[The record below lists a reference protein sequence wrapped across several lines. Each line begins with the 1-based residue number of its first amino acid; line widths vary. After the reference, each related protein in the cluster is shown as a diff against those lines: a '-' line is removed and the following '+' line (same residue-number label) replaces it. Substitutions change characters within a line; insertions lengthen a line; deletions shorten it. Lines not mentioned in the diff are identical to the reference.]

1 MPIVDDRATS
11 ATRRTVSSA
20 APSVC
25 RISSPAVTNRSRS
38 SDEAVT
44 SVAMIYNIDYNDC
57 YGLLRKLGVTNRFDA
72 ATGIRAGISPERMS
86 TKNIQPRTEPAM
98 KRMIVAIALLILT
111 PAAPAA
117 AAPNPSPVAPAHTG
131 TACANVLAKNP
142 QAGPDSRSAPPAQEN
157 FFAVGAVF
165 CGIS

>member
-1 MPIVDDRATS
+1 VLAHLIVGRTNRQIARALFISEKT
-11 ATRRTVSSA
+11 A
-20 APSVC
+20 SVH
-25 RISSPAVTNRSRS
+25 VTN
-38 SDEAVT
+38 
-44 SVAMIYNIDYNDC
+44 
-57 YGLLRKLGVTNRFDA
+57 LLRKLGVTNRFA
-72 ATGIRAGISPERMS
+72 AAAGIRAGSHPERMS
-86 TKNIQPRTEPAM
+86 TENTQPRREPAM

-131 TACANVLAKNP
+131 TACANVLTKNP
-142 QAGPDSRSAPPAQEN
+142 QAGPGTRSAPPAQEN

>member
-1 MPIVDDRATS
+1 
-11 ATRRTVSSA
+11 
-20 APSVC
+20 
-25 RISSPAVTNRSRS
+25 
-38 SDEAVT
+38 
-44 SVAMIYNIDYNDC
+44 
-57 YGLLRKLGVTNRFDA
+57 
-72 ATGIRAGISPERMS
+72 MS
-86 TKNIQPRTEPAM
+86 TENIQPRREPAV